1 MTGPYHTIQSL
12 EKVLKKYNYY
22 KKSVVQNKKK
32 MMRKFKDYLVYPK
45 KISHFYVRM
54 LIKII
59 SNSSKVILYKPR
71 IKLSGSIVCHIGEAH
86 LGKNAKAK

>member
-32 MMRKFKDYLVYPK
+32 IK
-45 KISHFYVRM
+45 KI
-54 LIKII
+54 
-59 SNSSKVILYKPR
+59 
-71 IKLSGSIVCHIGEAH
+71 
-86 LGKNAKAK
+86 

>member
-32 MMRKFKDYLVYPK
+32 MIRKFKDYLVYPK
-45 KISHFYVRM
+45 KSAIFMYV
-54 LIKII
+54 
-59 SNSSKVILYKPR
+59 
-71 IKLSGSIVCHIGEAH
+71 C
-86 LGKNAKAK
+86 